1 MGIEGLAPDPLLL
14 LGAVALDAF
23 LGDPV
28 YRLHPVRLAGGALS
42 RIEAVLRRLGLD
54 GHGGGCLLFAVLGA
68 LCVGLVAGAA
78 WGLGRLSPALA
89 QLFHL
94 FLLYSLLA
102 LRDLLKHGMAI
113 DRAAAGGDLA
123 GARQAAARLV
133 ARDTAPMD
141 AAACRRAGME
151 SLAEN
156 AVDGFVSP
164 IFWYALLGLPGVVL
178 FKVVST
184 MDSMVG
190 NRSPR
195 YLRFGW
201 CGARLDDLLNY
212 LPARLTWGLMVL
224 AALVLPGCSAR
235 KALSVGWRQHGLV
248 PGPNAGWSEAAAA
261 GALQCR
267 LAGPIWQGGER
278 ITDLWLG
285 RPGDPEGGA
294 PETCAAPASSSRR
307 PAWPLPGLWRRFSG
321 EGRLGMES
329 PRLSGSESAWE
340 TPSLHA
346 SVQGSITSIPVPEKS
361 RTFRVATAMARDR
374 AIAAI

>member
-14 LGAVALDAF
+14 LAAVALDG
-23 LGDPV
+23 LIGDPV

-42 RIEAVLRRLGLD
+42 GIEAALRRLGLD

-68 LCVGLVAGAA
+68 LCVGLAAGAA
-78 WGLGRLSPALA
+78 WGLGRLSPALV

-113 DRAAAGGDLA
+113 DRAAAKGDLA
-123 GARQAAARLV
+123 GARQAAARMV

-141 AAACRRAGME
+141 AAACRRAGVE

-156 AVDGFVSP
+156 AVDGFISP

-212 LPARLTWGLMVL
+212 LPARLTWGLMVVV
-224 AALVLPGCSAR
+224 ALVLPGCSAR

-248 PGPNAGWSEAAAA
+248 PGPNAGWSEATAA

-285 RPGDPEGGA
+285 LPGDPEGGRPGDLPRA
-294 PETCAAPASSSRR
+294 CVFVSATCLASAGVAAAV
-307 PAWPLPGLWRRFSG
+307 LL
-321 EGRLGMES
+321 
-329 PRLSGSESAWE
+329 
-340 TPSLHA
+340 
-346 SVQGSITSIPVPEKS
+346 
-361 RTFRVATAMARDR
+361 
-374 AIAAI
+374 